1 MAYADQQMS
10 GNKIT
15 ALIIVALIHIALVYA
30 LVTGLAYSG
39 MIAVVKRVTTVD
51 IKDEPS
57 KEPPPPPKVKVE
69 PPPIVV
75 PPPRIN
81 VNVAP
86 QRIEVVPSFS
96 PQPVQTVQPT
106 FTPTPT
112 PTPTP
117 TEAPAPRVQPRA
129 AAPRGNPGS
138 WATTNDYP
146 SRALRE
152 ERAGTTGFRLTVGA
166 DGRATG
172 CTVTSSSGHND
183 LDEATCSNVMRRA
196 RFTPATDGEGQ
207 PTTGS
212 YSGRIRWV
220 IPEE

>member
-10 GNKIT
+10 GNRIT
-15 ALIIVALIHIALVYA
+15 ALIIVALIHILLVYA

-51 IKDEPS
+51 ITDEPE
-57 KEPPPPPKVKVE
+57 KEPPPPPKTKVL

-86 QRIEVVPSFS
+86 RQIDAIPSFS

-117 TEAPAPRVQPRA
+117 TEAPGPRVQPRA

-172 CTVTSSSGHND
+172 CTVTSSSGHGD

-220 IPEE
+220 IPDE